1 MKDRYLKLTTSFITK
16 YHTYDDDE
24 LDKLRYGLEGI
35 YLSVTKLIIITLIAI
50 IIGIIKEFILLLIFC
65 NEKLIYLKNKKNDLA
80 NSAFINYRNK
90 NTEYVII

>member
-1 MKDRYLKLTTSFITK
+1 MYGKIHPTK
-16 YHTYDDDE
+16 
-24 LDKLRYGLEGI
+24 
-35 YLSVTKLIIITLIAI
+35 V
-50 IIGIIKEFILLLIFC
+50 ILLLIFC